1 MKSKIFYYNIQIHER
16 HLDVFSHVNNSVYMQ
31 FYEEARW
38 DILNILGYGLDY
50 IQKNKQGP
58 VLLESHIS
66 FKKELVNREKIQI
79 ETYFDFNES
88 KIFKIKQRILKES
101 GIVSSE
107 AEFVVGYLNLLER
120 KLIAL
125 PQDWLDKVHDN

>member
-1 MKSKIFYYNIQIHER
+1 MKSKIFYYNIQINER
-16 HLDVFSHVNNSVYMQ
+16 HLDVFAHVNNSVYMQ

>member
-16 HLDVFSHVNNSVYMQ
+16 HLDVFAHVNNSVYMQ

-125 PQDWLDKVHDN
+125 PQDWLDKIHDN

>member
-1 MKSKIFYYNIQIHER
+1 MKSKIFYYNIQINER
-16 HLDVFSHVNNSVYMQ
+16 HLDVFAHVNNSVYMQ

-88 KIFKIKQRILKES
+88 KIFKIKQCILKES

-125 PQDWLDKVHDN
+125 PQDWLDKIHDN

>member
-125 PQDWLDKVHDN
+125 PQDWLDKIHDN

>member
-1 MKSKIFYYNIQIHER
+1 
-16 HLDVFSHVNNSVYMQ
+16 MQ

-88 KIFKIKQRILKES
+88 KIFKIKQCILKES